1 MVWGG
6 RGRGADAATA
16 QRGGAQHPPGWKRV
30 RPEHPSRYHSARRG
44 STRASHAA
52 GDAQAA
58 GLQARG
64 LQEPARATEL
74 EIPARGPV
82 AWWPLPP
89 ASDQRG
95 RGQVSAGPE
104 QLSPVPRKPAESPPQ
119 PRNENKSPSTRMSS
133 NGAG

>member
-6 RGRGADAATA
+6 GGRGADAAA

-30 RPEHPSRYHSARRG
+30 RPERPSRYHSARRG

-58 GLQARG
+58 GLRARR